1 MFNLAIKNDMANR
14 IDAMDLKQI
23 INLHKDGV
31 SNRQIA
37 SLMSL
42 NRNTVNHYVRL
53 FKASGFSM
61 DELLSLDNMSLSELF
76 SDKTT
81 IDNDRFSALMSFLET
96 MHEERNHPGFTLQ
109 YHYQLY
115 QDQTANPY
123 SYTQFTAHYRSKYK
137 REKGSMKLDHPAGK
151 ELYVD
156 FAGKKLEVV
165 DPITGEV
172 SKVEVFVATL
182 PFSQYTYVEAC
193 RSQKREDFISC
204 LTNALLFFEGVP
216 QAIVSDNLKSAVTR
230 SSKYESVINK
240 TFKDFALHYGCA
252 VNPTRS
258 YSPQDKALVE
268 NAVHL
273 TYQRIYYPMR
283 KMTFFS
289 IEALNQEIK
298 KHLCSYNDVLFQ
310 RKEASRKEL
319 FQSVE
324 STLLKPLA
332 PERYQIKEYARA
344 KVQKMGYIYFSA
356 DKTYYS
362 VPYRYIGCHTQLQY
376 TPKHVEIYYN
386 QERVALH
393 DRVISKGA
401 YITNK
406 NHLSS
411 THQIYNEWSPTYFT
425 QRSRKI
431 GKNVELFMTGL
442 FAQADYPEI
451 NYKRASGIFHLA
463 TTYGNERVDKA
474 CLLAV
479 YHDIY
484 SYQRLKNIL
493 KNNMDEYDIE
503 QEKEKQQQSHIP
515 PHSNIRG
522 KDQYK

>member
-1 MFNLAIKNDMANR
+1 MANKL
-14 IDAMDLKQI
+14 DAMDLKQI
-23 INLHKDGV
+23 IHLCKDGV

-37 SLMSL
+37 SLMSVS
-42 NRNTVNHYVRL
+42 RNTVNDYVRQ
-53 FKASGFSM
+53 FKSCGLSL
-61 DELLSLDNMSLSELF
+61 DELLTLDNLSLSELF

-81 IDNDRFSALMSFLET
+81 IDNDRFSTLMTFLES
-96 MHEERNHPGFTLQ
+96 MHAERHHPGFTLQ
-109 YHYQLY
+109 YHYLLY
-115 QDQTANPY
+115 EEQTANPY
-123 SYTQFTAHYRSKYK
+123 SYTQFTVHYRSKYN
-137 REKGSMKLDHPAGK
+137 RVKGSMKLNHPAGK

-193 RSQKREDFISC
+193 KSQKREDFIHC
-204 LTNALLFFEGVP
+204 LNNALAFFGGVP

-230 SSKYESVINK
+230 SSKYEAVINK

-252 VNPTRS
+252 INPTRS
-258 YSPQDKALVE
+258 YAPQDKALVE

-273 TYQRIYYPMR
+273 VYQRIYYPMR

-289 IEALNQEIK
+289 IEELNQEIK
-298 KHLCSYNDVLFQ
+298 KHLSSYNDVLFQ

-324 STLLKPLA
+324 AALLKPLVS
-332 PERYQIKEYARA
+332 ERYQIKEYARA
-344 KVQKMGYIYFSA
+344 KVQKMSYIYFSA

-362 VPYRYIGCHTQLQY
+362 VPYRYIGCHTQVQY
-376 TPKHVEIYYN
+376 TPKHVEVYYK
-386 QERVALH
+386 QERIALH
-393 DRVISKGA
+393 NRVMNKGA

-406 NHLSS
+406 HHLSS
-411 THQIYNEWSPTYFT
+411 THQVYNQWSPIYFT
-425 QRSRKI
+425 EKSRKI

-442 FAQADYPEI
+442 FAQADYPEV
-451 NYKRASGIFHLA
+451 NYKRANGILHL
-463 TTYGNERVDKA
+463 TKTYGNERVDKA

-493 KNNMDEYDIE
+493 KNNMDEHEIE
-503 QEKEKQQQSHIP
+503 QQKEDSTTPQSHIP
-515 PHSNIRG
+515 AHSNIRG
-522 KDQYK
+522 KEHYK